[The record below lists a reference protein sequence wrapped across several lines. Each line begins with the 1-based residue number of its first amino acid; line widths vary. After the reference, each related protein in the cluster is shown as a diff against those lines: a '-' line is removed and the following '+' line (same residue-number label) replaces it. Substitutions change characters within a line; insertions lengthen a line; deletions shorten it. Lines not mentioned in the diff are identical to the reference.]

1 MPFRFERLE
10 IPDLVLI
17 EPRLVSDNRGFFMET
32 YKHSEY
38 AAQGVK
44 DVFVQENHS
53 RSSRRTLRGL
63 HYQKDPRAQGKLVR
77 VIIGEIFD
85 VALDIR
91 KGSATYGKWVGV
103 TLSEKNNTMLYVP
116 PGFAHGFC
124 VLSEE
129 AEVIYKVTKEYAP
142 EYEAGI
148 LWNDSSLK
156 IEWPLN
162 DLILSERDRAWPGL
176 QGADNNFVYENPD
189 QEV

>member
-10 IPDLVLI
+10 IPDLFLI

-63 HYQKDPRAQGKLVR
+63 HYQKAPRAQGKLVR
-77 VIIGEIFD
+77 VIVGEIFD

-103 TLSEKNNTMLYVP
+103 TLSEENNRMLYVP

-156 IEWPLN
+156 IAWPLN
-162 DLILSERDRAWPGL
+162 DPILSERDRAWPGL
-176 QGADNNFVYENPD
+176 QGADNNFVYENAD
-189 QEV
+189 HEV

>member
-1 MPFRFERLE
+1 MPFRFEKLE

>member
-1 MPFRFERLE
+1 MPFSFQRLE
-10 IPDLVLI
+10 IPDLLLI
-17 EPRLVSDNRGFFMET
+17 EPGVLSDNRGFFMET

-38 AAQGVK
+38 AAQGIK
-44 DVFVQENHS
+44 HAFVQENHS

-63 HYQKDPRAQGKLVR
+63 HYQKDPMAQGKLVR
-77 VIIGEIFD
+77 VITGEIFD

-91 KGSATYGKWVGV
+91 KGSPTYGRWVGV
-103 TLSEKNNTMLYVP
+103 TLSEENNRMLYVP
-116 PGFAHGFC
+116 RGFAHGFC

-129 AEVIYKVTKEYAP
+129 AEVIYKVTQEYAP

-148 LWNDSSLK
+148 VWNDSSLG

-162 DLILSERDRAWPGL
+162 DPILSERDRAWPGL
-176 QGADNNFVYENPD
+176 QGADNNFVYGNAD

>member
-17 EPRLVSDNRGFFMET
+17 EPRLLSDNRGFFMET

-91 KGSATYGKWVGV
+91 KGSPTYGKWVGV
-103 TLSEKNNTMLYVP
+103 TLSEENNRMLYVP

-162 DLILSERDRAWPGL
+162 DPILSERDRAWPGL
-176 QGADNNFVYENPD
+176 QGADNNFVYENAD

>member
-103 TLSEKNNTMLYVP
+103 TLSEENNTMLYVP

-162 DLILSERDRAWPGL
+162 DPILSERDRAWPGL
-176 QGADNNFVYENPD
+176 QGADNNFVYENAD
-189 QEV
+189 HEL

>member
-77 VIIGEIFD
+77 VIIGEIFRRSGGHPQRIAD
-85 VALDIR
+85 LR
-91 KGSATYGKWVGV
+91 QMGGS
-103 TLSEKNNTMLYVP
+103 
-116 PGFAHGFC
+116 
-124 VLSEE
+124 
-129 AEVIYKVTKEYAP
+129 YA
-142 EYEAGI
+142 
-148 LWNDSSLK
+148 
-156 IEWPLN
+156 
-162 DLILSERDRAWPGL
+162 
-176 QGADNNFVYENPD
+176 F
-189 QEV
+189 